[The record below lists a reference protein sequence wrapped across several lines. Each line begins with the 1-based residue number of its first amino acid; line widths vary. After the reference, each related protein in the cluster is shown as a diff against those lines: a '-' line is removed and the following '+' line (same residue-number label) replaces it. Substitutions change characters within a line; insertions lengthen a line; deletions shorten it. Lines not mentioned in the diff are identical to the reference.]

1 MTMQM
6 PTVSTRVSG
15 ALSGRRTNGR
25 SKADGTRVSDRPA
38 GLDDLLAAGMEVMDT
53 EGEPA
58 AVAAVRVFKSMTPS
72 SEALETLALI
82 GMAARLT
89 DLRNRLNR
97 MAPETDEEQ
106 ERERRA
112 FLGRFQLGTRHTP
125 QRLSDVLARVVLDGA
140 DGRQKSLIDFGME
153 DVRAFRG
160 RAESQAAGWQRRIR
174 VMSEYEAQLTKHKAT
189 NGRELPGTALDR
201 IRKLAQEA
209 W

>member
-1 MTMQM
+1 MF
-6 PTVSTRVSG
+6 
-15 ALSGRRTNGR
+15 GRRAKGR
-25 SKADGTRVSDRPA
+25 SKADRRDADVNPV

-58 AVAAVRVFKSMTPS
+58 AVAAVRVFESMTPS

-82 GMAARLT
+82 GLASRLT

-97 MAPETDEEQ
+97 MTPETDEDQ

-140 DGRQKSLIDFGME
+140 DGRQKSLLDFGME

-160 RAESQAAGWQRRIR
+160 RAESQATGWQRRVV
-174 VMSEYEAQLTKHKAT
+174 VMAEYEAQLTKHKAAS
-189 NGRELPGTALDR
+189 GRELPEAALKR